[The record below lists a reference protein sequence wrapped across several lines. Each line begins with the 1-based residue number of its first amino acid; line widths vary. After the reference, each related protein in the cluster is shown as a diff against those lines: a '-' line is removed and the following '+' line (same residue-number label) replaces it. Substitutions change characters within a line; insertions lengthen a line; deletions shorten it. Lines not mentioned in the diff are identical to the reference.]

1 MAFVT
6 AAILNS
12 LRTAF
17 RADFQNALQTVDPQY
32 SQVATVVPSTTK
44 SNTYGWLGSMPGF
57 REWIGDRVMNSIK
70 EHGYS
75 IANKTFESSIA
86 VNRDDI
92 EDDNLGIYKPY
103 VQEMAREGAEFPDE
117 LVFALLASGWA
128 NTCYD
133 GQYFFDTDHP
143 VNSAHDGTGTDTSVA
158 NVLVNGS
165 YTGEPWYLL
174 DTSRAIKPLIWQNR
188 RSLALTTLFNPDDPA
203 VFTSNE
209 FQFGADLRGNAGYG
223 FWQMAFGVKDDLNA
237 TNLWAAWKAM
247 RAFTRDGGKKLKI
260 RPTLLVVPASLEE
273 AATKLLERDL
283 LVENGAAVN
292 NELKGKVKLLV
303 ADAL

>member
-75 IANKTFESSIA
+75 ITNKTFESSIA

-92 EDDNLGIYKPY
+92 EDDNLGIYKPM
-103 VQEMAREGAEFPDE
+103 VQELAREGAEFPDE

-143 VNSAHDGTGTDTSVA
+143 VNSAHDGTGTDASVA

-188 RSLALTTLFNPDDPA
+188 RNLALTTLFNPDDPA

>member
-1 MAFVT
+1 MAIIT

-75 IANKTFESSIA
+75 ITNKTFESSIA

-92 EDDNLGIYKPY
+92 EDDNLGIYKPM
-103 VQEMAREGAEFPDE
+103 VQELAREGAEFPDE

-128 NTCYD
+128 TTCYD

-188 RSLALTTLFNPDDPA
+188 RNLALTTLFNPDDPA

>member
-1 MAFVT
+1 MAIIT

-57 REWIGDRVMNSIK
+57 REWIGDRVFNSIK

-75 IANKTFESSIA
+75 ITNKTWEDSVA

-92 EDDNLGIYKPY
+92 EDDNLGIYKPM
-103 VQEMAREGAEFPDE
+103 VQTLAQEGAEFPDE
-117 LVFALLASGWA
+117 LVFALLPNGWS
-128 NTCYD
+128 TPCYD

-143 VNSAHDGTGTDTSVA
+143 VNSAHDGTGTDASVA
-158 NVLVNGS
+158 NVLVNEA

-174 DTSRAIKPLIWQNR
+174 DTSRPLRPLIWQNR
-188 RSLALTTLFNPDDPA
+188 RTLALTTKFNVDDPS

-273 AATKLLERDL
+273 EATKLLARDL